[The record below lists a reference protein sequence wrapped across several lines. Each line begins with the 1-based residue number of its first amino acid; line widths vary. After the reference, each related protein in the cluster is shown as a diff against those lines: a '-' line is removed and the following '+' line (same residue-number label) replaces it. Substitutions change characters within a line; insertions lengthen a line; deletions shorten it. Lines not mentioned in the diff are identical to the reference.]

1 MVSENLK
8 KILDN
13 SVNNNR
19 LSHCYLFSSSS
30 SIDIDESLI
39 YFINKINKCEINS
52 LDEQNLPANVMF
64 FSDDLSKAK
73 ILSVMENSTLASFVQ
88 DTYKIIILKE
98 IDKASNASL
107 NALLKSIEE
116 PSDDTIFLLTTKNL
130 SAVLQTILSRSVV
143 INLKPPSS
151 LEIESELLS
160 KGFEKEQAWF
170 YSHIFT
176 DISQVEKY
184 ISNNSYDLVLS
195 LLEAINNSFKER
207 YFLYVFL
214 TRFSKKD
221 KKDTMT
227 FIVLC
232 LKFIFSWIWSQ
243 FSFKNPLMKKV
254 ASKLK
259 TAKIDFFAL
268 FTGLDEFINC
278 LDSNENYFL
287 QTERMLT
294 KIMGAYE

>member
-39 YFINKINKCEINS
+39 YFINKINKSEINS

-232 LKFIFSWIWSQ
+232 LKFIFSWIWNQ

-294 KIMGAYE
+294 KVMGAYE